1 MKIKEPKRNYIDK
14 TEFLEAMRSYAVQC
28 HNAKDAGEDRPPVP
42 KYIGE
47 SIWAIAKGVAM
58 RGNFSNYPFRD
69 DMIMDGVENCLKYMH
84 NFDPTK
90 SDNPNPFGYFTKI
103 IWYAFL
109 RRIAEEKEQ
118 MYIRYKSSSEMLMM
132 GMTYDSDELLDMSG
146 MPNLEYINDFI
157 KEYEEKLEE
166 KKKKKNKK
174 KDEVSQ
180 QQTTQV

>member
-1 MKIKEPKRNYIDK
+1 MKTKEPKKNYVDK
-14 TEFLEAMRSYAVQC
+14 AEFLEALKAYARQC
-28 HNAKDAGEDRPPVP
+28 REAEEAGDERPAVP

-47 SIWAIAKGVAM
+47 CLWAIAKGIAT

-69 DMIMDGVENCLKYMH
+69 DMIMDGVENCLMYMH

-90 SDNPNPFGYFTKI
+90 SNNPNPFGYFTKI

-109 RRIAEEKEQ
+109 RRIAKEKKQ
-118 MYIRYKSSSEMLMM
+118 MYIRYKSSSELLSM

-157 KEYEEKLEE
+157 RDYEEKM
-166 KKKKKNKK
+166 KKTSK
-174 KDEVSQ
+174 KDD
-180 QQTTQV
+180 